1 MTPTAP
7 QLNALAAKIGA
18 FLASIV
24 PTGTPVIQGPVNRVP
39 APKDSHVMFSFLFE
53 RRIRTN
59 VVSYATFA
67 PDQGFRQVE
76 QGTEVH
82 VQFDF
87 YAAGA
92 EGNQQVV
99 GSWAA
104 AVSTLWRDE
113 YGCDALAPDA
123 APLFIDDARGIPLIS
138 GEDQYVGRFTCTAVL
153 QYNPVTSVPQQFA
166 DEAQVSLVLANQ
178 LES

>member
-18 FLASIV
+18 FLVSIV
-24 PTGTPVIQGPVNRVP
+24 PEGTPVIQGPVNRVP

-59 VVSYATFA
+59 VISYEDGA
-67 PDQGFRQVE
+67 PAGLKNVE
-76 QGTEVH
+76 QGTELH

-87 YAAGA
+87 YAGGN

-99 GSWAA
+99 GSWAS

-113 YGCDALAPDA
+113 FGCDALAPDA
-123 APLFIDDARGIPLIS
+123 SPLFIDDARGIPLIS